1 MDSSPAGTPSPQ
13 PSRTNGNI
21 NLGPSANP
29 NARPTD
35 FDFLKVIGKGN
46 YGKVLLAKRKSDGTF
61 YAVKVLQKKS
71 ILKKKELFFHLQ
83 RERRFLE
90 PRARFYT
97 AEVASAIGYLHS
109 LNIIYRD
116 LKPENILLDCQG
128 HVVLTDFGLCKE
140 GVEPEETT
148 STFCGTPE
156 YLAPEVLRK
165 EPYDRAVDWW
175 CLGAVLYEML
185 HGLLP
190 FYSEDVSQMYE
201 NILHQPLQIP
211 GGRTVAACDLLQ
223 GLLHKDQRQ
232 RLGSKAD
239 FLDIKNHVFF
249 SPINWDD
256 LYHKRLTPPFNPN
269 VVAMEKEPRSTILF
283 NASKKE
289 IFTTNNGYK
298 SMQKRL
304 RSNWKIQSLKDEIT
318 SEKLIGV
325 KLWITAGPREK
336 FTAAE
341 FEVLKK
347 YLDGGGDIF
356 VMLGEGGESRFDTNI
371 NFLLEEYGIMVNND
385 AVVRN
390 VYYKYFH
397 PKEALVSNGVLN
409 REISRA
415 AGKAVPGIIDEESNG
430 NNAQALTFVYPFGA
444 TLSVMKPAVA
454 VLSTGSVCFP
464 LNRPILAFY
473 HSKNQGGKL
482 AVLGSCHMFS
492 DQYLDKEENSKI
504 MDVVFQW
511 LTTGDIHLNQIDA
524 EDPEISDYMMLP
536 DTATLSERLR
546 VCLQEGDENPRDF
559 TTLFNLSIY
568 QLDTTS
574 LPKVIKAHEQLNVKH
589 EPLQLIQP
597 QFETPLPA
605 LQPAVFPPS
614 FRELPPPPLELFDLD
629 ETFSSE
635 KARLAQITNKCT
647 EEDLEF
653 YVRKCGDILGVT
665 SKLPKDQQDAKHILE
680 HIFFQV
686 VEFKKLNQKKLS
698 VRNWLSDLEYVH
710 KIKNVL
716 EECSRTLEE
725 LHDTVSGRKGL
736 KQYIEIFLFSLQN
749 IYILH
754 NENKFIQIFSICMI
768 FVFLLKISKMNI
780 SFLEEKSCFLLLF
793 LM

>member
-1 MDSSPAGTPSPQ
+1 MVAPGPQ
-13 PSRTNGNI
+13 AT
-21 NLGPSANP
+21 
-29 NARPTD
+29 
-35 FDFLKVIGKGN
+35 
-46 YGKVLLAKRKSDGTF
+46 
-61 YAVKVLQKKS
+61 
-71 ILKKKELFFHLQ
+71 
-83 RERRFLE
+83 
-90 PRARFYT
+90 
-97 AEVASAIGYLHS
+97 
-109 LNIIYRD
+109 
-116 LKPENILLDCQG
+116 
-128 HVVLTDFGLCKE
+128 
-140 GVEPEETT
+140 
-148 STFCGTPE
+148 
-156 YLAPEVLRK
+156 
-165 EPYDRAVDWW
+165 
-175 CLGAVLYEML
+175 
-185 HGLLP
+185 
-190 FYSEDVSQMYE
+190 
-201 NILHQPLQIP
+201 
-211 GGRTVAACDLLQ
+211 
-223 GLLHKDQRQ
+223 
-232 RLGSKAD
+232 
-239 FLDIKNHVFF
+239 
-249 SPINWDD
+249 
-256 LYHKRLTPPFNPN
+256 
-269 VVAMEKEPRSTILF
+269 MEKDVRSTILF
-283 NASKKE
+283 NAYKKE
-289 IFTTNNGYK
+289 VFTINSGYK
-298 SMQKRL
+298 SLQKRL

-347 YLDGGGDIF
+347 YLDSGGDIL

-385 AVVRN
+385 SVVRN

-415 AGKAVPGIIDEESNG
+415 AGKAVPGIIDEDSSG

-473 HSKNQGGKL
+473 YSKNQGGKL

-511 LTTGDIHLNQIDA
+511 LTTGDIQLNQIDA

-559 TTLFNLSIY
+559 TTLFDLSIY

-574 LPKVIKAHEQLNVKH
+574 LLKVIKAHEQLNVKH

-605 LQPAVFPPS
+605 LQPAVFSPS

-635 KARLAQITNKCT
+635 KAQLAQITNKCT

-686 VEFKKLNQKKLS
+686 VEFKKLNQ
-698 VRNWLSDLEYVH
+698 E
-710 KIKNVL
+710 
-716 EECSRTLEE
+716 
-725 LHDTVSGRKGL
+725 HDVDTSEMV
-736 KQYIEIFLFSLQN
+736 FQN
-749 IYILH
+749 
-754 NENKFIQIFSICMI
+754 NF
-768 FVFLLKISKMNI
+768 
-780 SFLEEKSCFLLLF
+780 
-793 LM
+793 